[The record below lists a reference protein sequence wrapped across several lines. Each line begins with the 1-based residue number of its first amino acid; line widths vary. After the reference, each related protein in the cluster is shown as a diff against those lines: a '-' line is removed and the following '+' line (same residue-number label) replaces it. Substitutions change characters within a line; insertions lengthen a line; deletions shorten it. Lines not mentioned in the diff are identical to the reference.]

1 MTPNTATTAFIH
13 DHRLDDVA
21 TLALRGSVSADVDMP
36 FALSQI
42 EGWQTARRKL
52 PSWATCQGV
61 VYPPR
66 LSMEQCS
73 SEQSARYKVSIVSRL
88 QRDGQCGVDRMV
100 DLTGGFGVDF
110 SFISPLFSEKVYVER
125 QEQLCRVADNNMP
138 RLGISNVFVVNA
150 DATVY
155 LPTMP
160 QASLIYLDPARRD
173 QSGRRTYSIAD
184 CQPDVSALAPLLLQ
198 KAGCVLVKLS
208 PMLDWHEAVR
218 EVPSV
223 AEVHIVAV
231 AGEVKEL
238 LLVLLRGY
246 ESAPKLYCAD
256 DAGVVNPVEG
266 VPASGCATGPFSHL
280 YEPNTA
286 LMKSGCFGWIA
297 STYGV
302 RPISANSH
310 LFVST
315 RQVPHFPGRRF
326 MVEAVSSLS
335 KADIKRALGSVGH
348 ANVAVRNFPMTAAQL
363 RRRLRLSDGGDVY
376 IFGTTTADGRHV
388 VIVCRKDQG

>member
-1 MTPNTATTAFIH
+1 MTLNTATAAFIH

-21 TLALRGSVSADVDMP
+21 TLALRGSVPADVDMP
-36 FALSQI
+36 LALSQI

-52 PSWATCQGV
+52 PSWAACQGV

-88 QRDGQCGVDRMV
+88 QRDGLCGAARMV

-110 SFISPLFSEKVYVER
+110 SFVSPLFGEKVYVER
-125 QEQLCRVADNNMP
+125 QEQLCRLAENNMP
-138 RLGISNVFVVNA
+138 RLGISNVRVVNA
-150 DATVY
+150 DATAC

-160 QASLIYLDPARRD
+160 QANLIYLDPARRD
-173 QSGRRTYSIAD
+173 QAGRRTYSIGD
-184 CQPDVSALAPLLLQ
+184 CQPDVSALAPLLVQ
-198 KAGCVLVKLS
+198 KADCVMVKLS

-246 ESAPKLYCAD
+246 ESTPKLYCAD
-256 DAGVVNPVEG
+256 DSVVISPVEG
-266 VPASGCATGPFSHL
+266 MPACDCATGQFSHL
-280 YEPNTA
+280 YEPNAA

-302 RPISANSH
+302 KPVSANSH
-310 LFVST
+310 LFVSS
-315 RQVPHFPGRRF
+315 RQVQCFPGRGF
-326 MVEAVSSLS
+326 TVEAVLSLS
-335 KADIKRALGSVGH
+335 KADIKRGLGSISR
-348 ANVAVRNFPMTAAQL
+348 ANVAVRNFPMTAVQL
-363 RRRLRLSDGGDVY
+363 RRRLKLGDGGDVY
-376 IFGTTTADGRHV
+376 IFGTTADGRHV
-388 VIVCRKDQG
+388 VLVCRKD